1 LGLLEGVKCTLVF
14 VEVGKALGFG
24 GIVGGDGWLVGGGGV
39 SVGEVTSRKR
49 CSLLLAW
56 MELDGGCLA

>member
-1 LGLLEGVKCTLVF
+1 MHIGIRRGRQGIRLWRHC
-14 VEVGKALGFG
+14 G
-24 GIVGGDGWLVGGGGV
+24 GRWLVGWGGGGV